1 MTEVENGGI
10 IVYMMNRKRRTD
22 RNHVIYVL
30 TCAATGEQ
38 YVGLTVGKTKKELR
52 VRVQKHIRRALTE
65 GLDWSLC
72 KAIRAFG
79 PESFTYGIIEI
90 VRGKTEA
97 HRREREL
104 IAAHRPSLN
113 TQ

>member
-1 MTEVENGGI
+1 
-10 IVYMMNRKRRTD
+10 MNRKRRSD
-22 RNHVIYVL
+22 RLHIIYVL
-30 TCAATGEQ
+30 TNVETGEQ
-38 YVGLTVGKTKKELR
+38 YVGITAGKTRKELR

-79 PESFTYGIIEI
+79 PESFTYGILEF

-97 HRREREL
+97 HARERE
-104 IAAHRPSLN
+104 IIRNHCPALN

>member
-1 MTEVENGGI
+1 MCYNDCMV
-10 IVYMMNRKRRTD
+10 RKRRSD
-22 RNHVIYVL
+22 RLHIIYVL
-30 TCAATGEQ
+30 TNEVTGEQ
-38 YVGLTVGKTKKELR
+38 YVGITAGKTKRELR

-79 PESFTYGIIEI
+79 PESFTYGILET

-97 HRREREL
+97 HARERE
-104 IAAHRPSLN
+104 IIREFNPALN